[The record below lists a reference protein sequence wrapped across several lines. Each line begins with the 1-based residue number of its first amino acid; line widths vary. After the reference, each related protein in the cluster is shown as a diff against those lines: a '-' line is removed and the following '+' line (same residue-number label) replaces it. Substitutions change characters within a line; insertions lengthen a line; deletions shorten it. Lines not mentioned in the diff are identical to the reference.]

1 MQLLKKYCDP
11 AYMCNSQIK
20 NSFTCPSQAAI
31 SETEWWTLPHR
42 NVTDNL
48 NIEFL
53 VDFRVMGNNRSSD
66 YLERN
71 KKKKIKKNLNAF

>member
-11 AYMCNSQIK
+11 AYMCKRQIK
-20 NSFTCPSQAAI
+20 NSFTCPSQTAV
-31 SETEWWTLPHR
+31 SETEWGILPHR

-53 VDFRVMGNNRSSD
+53 VDFRVMGNNRSGD
-66 YLERN
+66 YLE
-71 KKKKIKKNLNAF
+71 KKK